1 MPNAPEDGDPL
12 DPGNMG
18 IRASH
23 PPLGVV
29 IVEDQ
34 TIFRELLA
42 EVLSAE
48 GRYAILG
55 QFSLGREAIEACQR
69 LVPDLVILDAVLPD
83 LNGLDVLARLL
94 AGRPALSVMMVTAH
108 ERPALVQD
116 AVRLGARGF
125 VTKGTPLRELR
136 EGIRRVAERGTYF
149 CSVTSAIL
157 ANNLKSPP
165 SEAELSP
172 RQRQIVQLVARGL
185 SSKEIADELSISVKT
200 VANHRLQ
207 IRERLKL
214 HDIASITRYAIE
226 RGLVEPKV

>member
-1 MPNAPEDGDPL
+1 MS
-12 DPGNMG
+12 
-18 IRASH
+18 ASGS
-23 PPLGVV
+23 PVGVV

-42 EVLSAE
+42 EMLSAE
-48 GRYAILG
+48 GGYSILG
-55 QFSLGREAIEACQR
+55 QFSAGLAAIEAMR
-69 LVPDLVILDAVLPD
+69 TLAPDLVILDAVLPD

-94 AGRPALSVMMVTAH
+94 AARPDLSVMMVTAH

-136 EGIRRVAERGTYF
+136 EGVRRVAARGTYF
-149 CSVTSAIL
+149 CSVTSTIL
-157 ANNLKSPP
+157 AANLKSPP
-165 SEAELSP
+165 SDMELSP

-207 IRERLKL
+207 IRERLEL

-226 RGLVEPKV
+226 HGLVEPKV

>member
-1 MPNAPEDGDPL
+1 
-12 DPGNMG
+12 MG
-18 IRASH
+18 TRASE
-23 PPLGVV
+23 PSLGVV

-48 GRYAILG
+48 GGYRILG
-55 QFSLGREAIEACQR
+55 QFSEGTAAIEACNT
-69 LVPDLVILDAVLPD
+69 LKPDLVILDAMLPD

-94 AGRPALSVMMVTAH
+94 AQRPGTAVVMVTAH

-116 AVRLGARGF
+116 AVRLGAKGF

-157 ANNLKSPP
+157 ADNLKSPP

-214 HDIASITRYAIE
+214 HDIASNTRYAIE
-226 RGLVEPKV
+226 RGLVEPKVKV

>member
-1 MPNAPEDGDPL
+1 MVSMPAEAPV
-12 DPGNMG
+12 
-18 IRASH
+18 
-23 PPLGVV
+23 GVM

-42 EVLSAE
+42 EVLAAE
-48 GRYAILG
+48 GGYAILG
-55 QFSLGREAIEACQR
+55 QFSEGQAAIDACPR
-69 LVPDLVILDAVLPD
+69 LKPDVVILDAVLPD
-83 LNGLDVLARLL
+83 INGLDVLARLL
-94 AGRPALSVMMVTAH
+94 AARPGLRVMLVTAH

-116 AVRLGARGF
+116 AVRLGAKGF
-125 VTKGTPLRELR
+125 VTKGTPLKELR
-136 EGIRRVAERGTYF
+136 EGVRRVAEHGTYF

-165 SEAELSP
+165 AGAELSP

-207 IRERLKL
+207 IRERLNL

>member
-1 MPNAPEDGDPL
+1 MAAAVNTAPV
-12 DPGNMG
+12 
-18 IRASH
+18 
-23 PPLGVV
+23 GVV
-29 IVEDQ
+29 LVEDQ

-48 GRYAILG
+48 GGYAILG
-55 QFSLGREAIEACQR
+55 QFSEGLPAIEACSSK
-69 LVPDLVILDAVLPD
+69 LAPDLVILDAVLPD
-83 LNGLDVLARLL
+83 LNGLDVLAKLL
-94 AGRPALSVMMVTAH
+94 ALRPGISVMMVTAH

-157 ANNLKSPP
+157 AQNLKSPP

-207 IRERLKL
+207 IRERLEL

>member
-1 MPNAPEDGDPL
+1 MSALSSPV
-12 DPGNMG
+12 
-18 IRASH
+18 
-23 PPLGVV
+23 GVV

-42 EVLSAE
+42 EVLGAE
-48 GRYAILG
+48 GRYEILG
-55 QFSLGREAIEACQR
+55 QFSEGRLALAGC
-69 LVPDLVILDAVLPD
+69 LSLLPDVVILDAVLPD
-83 LNGLDVLARLL
+83 MSGLDVLA
-94 AGRPALSVMMVTAH
+94 ALRVAQPSLPVLMVTAH
-108 ERPALVQD
+108 ERPVLVQD

-136 EGIRRVAERGTYF
+136 EGVGRVAGGGTYF
-149 CSVTSAIL
+149 CSITSAIL
-157 ANNLKSPP
+157 AQNVQSPP

-185 SSKEIADELSISVKT
+185 SSKEIASELSISTKT
-200 VANHRLQ
+200 VDNHRLQ

-226 RGLVEPKV
+226 QGLVEPKV

>member
-1 MPNAPEDGDPL
+1 MPIEAP
-12 DPGNMG
+12 
-18 IRASH
+18 I
-23 PPLGVV
+23 GVM

-42 EVLSAE
+42 EVLAAE
-48 GRYAILG
+48 GGYSILG
-55 QFSLGREAIEACQR
+55 QFSEGQAAIDACPR
-69 LVPDLVILDAVLPD
+69 LNPDVVILDAVLPD
-83 LNGLDVLARLL
+83 INGLDVLARLL
-94 AGRPALSVMMVTAH
+94 AARPGLSVMLVTAH

-116 AVRLGARGF
+116 AVRLGAKGF
-125 VTKGTPLRELR
+125 VTKGTPLKELR

-157 ANNLKSPP
+157 AKNLKSPP
-165 SEAELSP
+165 AEAELSP

-207 IRERLKL
+207 IRERLNL

>member
-1 MPNAPEDGDPL
+1 MAAAVNQ
-12 DPGNMG
+12 
-18 IRASH
+18 ASV
-23 PPLGVV
+23 GVV
-29 IVEDQ
+29 LVEDQ

-48 GRYAILG
+48 GGYTILG
-55 QFSLGREAIEACQR
+55 QFSEGLPAIEACSSR
-69 LVPDLVILDAVLPD
+69 LAPDLVILDAVLPD
-83 LNGLDVLARLL
+83 LNGLDVLAKLL
-94 AGRPALSVMMVTAH
+94 ALRPGISVMMVTAH

-157 ANNLKSPP
+157 AQNLKSPP

-207 IRERLKL
+207 IRERLEL

>member
-1 MPNAPEDGDPL
+1 MNASGSPV
-12 DPGNMG
+12 
-18 IRASH
+18 
-23 PPLGVV
+23 GVV

-42 EVLSAE
+42 EMLSAE
-48 GRYAILG
+48 GGYSILG
-55 QFSLGREAIEACQR
+55 QFSAGLAAIEAMR
-69 LVPDLVILDAVLPD
+69 TLAPDLVILDAVLPD

-94 AGRPALSVMMVTAH
+94 AARPDLSVMMVTAH

-136 EGIRRVAERGTYF
+136 EGVRRVAARGTYF
-149 CSVTSAIL
+149 CSVTSTIL
-157 ANNLKSPP
+157 AANLKSPP
-165 SEAELSP
+165 SDMELSP

-207 IRERLKL
+207 IRERLEL

-226 RGLVEPKV
+226 HGLVEPKV

>member
-1 MPNAPEDGDPL
+1 MSVSDAP
-12 DPGNMG
+12 
-18 IRASH
+18 I
-23 PPLGVV
+23 GVV

-42 EVLSAE
+42 EVLSVE
-48 GRYAILG
+48 GRYVILG
-55 QFSLGREAIEACQR
+55 QFSHGRRAIDACR
-69 LVPDLVILDAVLPD
+69 TLLPDLVILDALLPD
-83 LNGLDVLARLL
+83 LNGLDVLSELRQL
-94 AGRPALSVMMVTAH
+94 RPGLSVLMVTAH
-108 ERPALVQD
+108 ERPALVRD
-116 AVRLGARGF
+116 AVRLGAKGF

-157 ANNLKSPP
+157 AQNLQTPP
-165 SEAELSP
+165 EDAELSP

-185 SSKEIADELSISVKT
+185 SSKEIASELSISAKT
-200 VANHRLQ
+200 VSNHRLQ

-214 HDIASITRYAIE
+214 NDVASITRYAIE

>member
-1 MPNAPEDGDPL
+1 MPVEAP
-12 DPGNMG
+12 
-18 IRASH
+18 I
-23 PPLGVV
+23 GVM

-42 EVLSAE
+42 EVLAAE
-48 GRYAILG
+48 GGYSILG
-55 QFSLGREAIEACQR
+55 QFSEGQAAIEACPR
-69 LVPDLVILDAVLPD
+69 LNPDVVILDAVLPD
-83 LNGLDVLARLL
+83 INGLDVLARLL
-94 AGRPALSVMMVTAH
+94 AARPGLSVMLVTAH

-116 AVRLGARGF
+116 AVRLGAKGF
-125 VTKGTPLRELR
+125 VTKGTPLKELR

-157 ANNLKSPP
+157 AKNLKSPP
-165 SEAELSP
+165 AEAELSP

-207 IRERLKL
+207 IRERLNL

>member
-1 MPNAPEDGDPL
+1 MPVEAP
-12 DPGNMG
+12 
-18 IRASH
+18 I
-23 PPLGVV
+23 GVM

-42 EVLSAE
+42 EVLAAE
-48 GRYAILG
+48 GGYSILG
-55 QFSLGREAIEACQR
+55 QFSEGQAAIDACPR
-69 LVPDLVILDAVLPD
+69 LNPDVVILDAVLPD
-83 LNGLDVLARLL
+83 INGLDVLARLL
-94 AGRPALSVMMVTAH
+94 AARPGLSVMLVTAH

-116 AVRLGARGF
+116 AVRLGAKGF
-125 VTKGTPLRELR
+125 VTKGTPLKELR

-157 ANNLKSPP
+157 AKNLKSPP
-165 SEAELSP
+165 AEAELSP

-207 IRERLKL
+207 IRERLNL

>member
-1 MPNAPEDGDPL
+1 MAAAVNQP
-12 DPGNMG
+12 
-18 IRASH
+18 SV
-23 PPLGVV
+23 GVV
-29 IVEDQ
+29 LVEDQ

-48 GRYAILG
+48 GGYTILG
-55 QFSLGREAIEACQR
+55 QFSEGLAAIEACSSR
-69 LVPDLVILDAVLPD
+69 LAPDLVILDAVLPD

-94 AGRPALSVMMVTAH
+94 ALRPSISVMMVTAH

-136 EGIRRVAERGTYF
+136 DGIRRVAERGTYF

-157 ANNLKSPP
+157 AQNLKSPP

-207 IRERLKL
+207 IRERLEL

>member
-1 MPNAPEDGDPL
+1 MVSIPVEAP
-12 DPGNMG
+12 
-18 IRASH
+18 I
-23 PPLGVV
+23 GVM

-42 EVLSAE
+42 EVLAAE
-48 GRYAILG
+48 GGYAILG
-55 QFSLGREAIEACQR
+55 QFSEGQAAIDACPR
-69 LVPDLVILDAVLPD
+69 LNPDVVILDAVLPD
-83 LNGLDVLARLL
+83 INGLDVLARLL
-94 AGRPALSVMMVTAH
+94 AARPGLSVMLVTAH

-116 AVRLGARGF
+116 AVRLGAKGF
-125 VTKGTPLRELR
+125 VTKGTPLKELR
-136 EGIRRVAERGTYF
+136 EGIRRVADRGTYF

-157 ANNLKSPP
+157 AKNLKSPP
-165 SEAELSP
+165 AEAELSP

-207 IRERLKL
+207 IRERLNL

>member
-1 MPNAPEDGDPL
+1 MAAAVNQ
-12 DPGNMG
+12 
-18 IRASH
+18 ASV
-23 PPLGVV
+23 GVV
-29 IVEDQ
+29 LVEDQ

-48 GRYAILG
+48 GGYTILG
-55 QFSLGREAIEACQR
+55 QFSEGLTAIEACSSR
-69 LVPDLVILDAVLPD
+69 LAPDLVILDAVLPD
-83 LNGLDVLARLL
+83 LNGLDVLAKLL
-94 AGRPALSVMMVTAH
+94 ALRPGISVMMVTAH

-157 ANNLKSPP
+157 AQNLKSPP

-207 IRERLKL
+207 IRERLEL

>member
-1 MPNAPEDGDPL
+1 MAAAPNPAPV
-12 DPGNMG
+12 
-18 IRASH
+18 
-23 PPLGVV
+23 GVV
-29 IVEDQ
+29 LVEDQ

-48 GRYAILG
+48 GGYSILG
-55 QFSLGREAIEACQR
+55 QFSEGLPAIEACSSN
-69 LVPDLVILDAVLPD
+69 LAPDLVILDAVLPD
-83 LNGLDVLARLL
+83 LNGLDVLAKLL
-94 AGRPALSVMMVTAH
+94 ALRPGISVMMVTAH

-157 ANNLKSPP
+157 AQNLKSPP

-207 IRERLKL
+207 IRERLEL

>member
-1 MPNAPEDGDPL
+1 
-12 DPGNMG
+12 
-18 IRASH
+18 
-23 PPLGVV
+23 
-29 IVEDQ
+29 
-34 TIFRELLA
+34 
-42 EVLSAE
+42 
-48 GRYAILG
+48 
-55 QFSLGREAIEACQR
+55 
-69 LVPDLVILDAVLPD
+69 
-83 LNGLDVLARLL
+83 
-94 AGRPALSVMMVTAH
+94 MVTAH

-136 EGIRRVAERGTYF
+136 EGIRRVAEHGTYF

-157 ANNLKSPP
+157 AKNLKSPP
-165 SEAELSP
+165 PEAELSP

-185 SSKEIADELSISVKT
+185 SSKEIAGELSISVKT

-207 IRERLKL
+207 IRERLEL

>member
-1 MPNAPEDGDPL
+1 MAAAVNPAPV
-12 DPGNMG
+12 
-18 IRASH
+18 
-23 PPLGVV
+23 GVV
-29 IVEDQ
+29 LVEDQ

-48 GRYAILG
+48 GGYSILG
-55 QFSLGREAIEACQR
+55 QFSEGLPAIEACSSK
-69 LVPDLVILDAVLPD
+69 LAPDLVILDAVLPD
-83 LNGLDVLARLL
+83 LNGLDVLAKLL
-94 AGRPALSVMMVTAH
+94 ALRPGISVMMVTAH

-157 ANNLKSPP
+157 AQNLKSPP

-207 IRERLKL
+207 IRERLEL

>member
-1 MPNAPEDGDPL
+1 
-12 DPGNMG
+12 
-18 IRASH
+18 
-23 PPLGVV
+23 V

-48 GRYAILG
+48 GRYVILG
-55 QFSLGREAIEACQR
+55 QFSHGRSAIDACQT
-69 LVPDLVILDAVLPD
+69 LLPDLVILDALLPD
-83 LNGLDVLARLL
+83 LNGLDVLSALRQL
-94 AGRPALSVMMVTAH
+94 RPGLSVLMVTGH
-108 ERPALVQD
+108 ERPALVQE

-157 ANNLKSPP
+157 AQNMKTPP
-165 SEAELSP
+165 EDAELSP

-185 SSKEIADELSISVKT
+185 SSKEIASELSISAKT
-200 VANHRLQ
+200 VSNHRLQ
-207 IRERLKL
+207 IRERLRL
-214 HDIASITRYAIE
+214 NDVASITRYAIE

>member
-1 MPNAPEDGDPL
+1 MPAAVNQ
-12 DPGNMG
+12 
-18 IRASH
+18 ASV
-23 PPLGVV
+23 GVV
-29 IVEDQ
+29 LVEDQ

-42 EVLSAE
+42 EVLTAE
-48 GRYAILG
+48 GGYTILG
-55 QFSLGREAIEACQR
+55 QFREGLTAIEACSSR
-69 LVPDLVILDAVLPD
+69 LAPDLVILDAVLPD
-83 LNGLDVLARLL
+83 LNGLDVLAKLL
-94 AGRPALSVMMVTAH
+94 ALRPGLSVMMVTAH
-108 ERPALVQD
+108 ERPPLVQD

-157 ANNLKSPP
+157 AQNLKSPP

-207 IRERLKL
+207 IRERLEL

>member
-1 MPNAPEDGDPL
+1 MASMPAEAP
-12 DPGNMG
+12 
-18 IRASH
+18 I
-23 PPLGVV
+23 GVM

-42 EVLSAE
+42 EVLAAE
-48 GRYAILG
+48 GGYNILG
-55 QFSLGREAIEACQR
+55 QFSEGQAAIDACPR
-69 LVPDLVILDAVLPD
+69 LNPDVVILDAVLPD
-83 LNGLDVLARLL
+83 INGLDVLSRLL
-94 AGRPALSVMMVTAH
+94 AARPGLSVMLVTAH

-116 AVRLGARGF
+116 AVRLGAKGF
-125 VTKGTPLRELR
+125 VTKGTPLKELR
-136 EGIRRVAERGTYF
+136 EGIRRVADRGTYF

-157 ANNLKSPP
+157 AKNLKSPP
-165 SEAELSP
+165 AEAELSP

-207 IRERLKL
+207 IRERLNL

>member
-1 MPNAPEDGDPL
+1 MPVEAPV
-12 DPGNMG
+12 
-18 IRASH
+18 
-23 PPLGVV
+23 GVM

-42 EVLSAE
+42 EVLAAE
-48 GRYAILG
+48 GGYAILG
-55 QFSLGREAIEACQR
+55 QFSEGQAAIDACPR
-69 LVPDLVILDAVLPD
+69 LNPDVVILDAVLPD
-83 LNGLDVLARLL
+83 INGLDVLARLL
-94 AGRPALSVMMVTAH
+94 SARPSLSVMLVTAH

-116 AVRLGARGF
+116 AVRLGAKGF
-125 VTKGTPLRELR
+125 VTKGTPLKELR
-136 EGIRRVAERGTYF
+136 EGVRRVAEHGTYF

-157 ANNLKSPP
+157 AKNLKSPP
-165 SEAELSP
+165 AEAELSP

-207 IRERLKL
+207 IRERLNL

>member
-1 MPNAPEDGDPL
+1 MPVEAP
-12 DPGNMG
+12 
-18 IRASH
+18 I
-23 PPLGVV
+23 GVM
-29 IVEDQ
+29 IVDDQ

-42 EVLSAE
+42 EVLAAE
-48 GRYAILG
+48 GGYSILG
-55 QFSLGREAIEACQR
+55 QFSEGQAAIDACPR
-69 LVPDLVILDAVLPD
+69 LNPDVVILDAVQPD
-83 LNGLDVLARLL
+83 SNGLDVLARLL
-94 AGRPALSVMMVTAH
+94 AARPGRSVMLVTAH

-116 AVRLGARGF
+116 AVRLGAKGF
-125 VTKGTPLRELR
+125 VTKGTPLKELR

-157 ANNLKSPP
+157 AKNLKSPP
-165 SEAELSP
+165 AEAELSP

-207 IRERLKL
+207 IRERLNL

>member
-1 MPNAPEDGDPL
+1 MPSATDNGCSL
-12 DPGNMG
+12 DPGSMS
-18 IRASH
+18 ASGS
-23 PPLGVV
+23 PVGVV

-48 GRYAILG
+48 GGYAILG
-55 QFSLGREAIEACQR
+55 QFSEGLAAIEAMR
-69 LVPDLVILDAVLPD
+69 TLAPDLVILDAVLPD

-94 AGRPALSVMMVTAH
+94 AARPTLAVMMVTAH

-136 EGIRRVAERGTYF
+136 EGVRRVAARGTYF

-157 ANNLKSPP
+157 ASNLKSPP
-165 SEAELSP
+165 SDMELSP

-226 RGLVEPKV
+226 HGLVEPKV

>member
-1 MPNAPEDGDPL
+1 MAAAVNQ
-12 DPGNMG
+12 
-18 IRASH
+18 ASV
-23 PPLGVV
+23 GVV
-29 IVEDQ
+29 LVEDQ

-48 GRYAILG
+48 GGYTILG
-55 QFSLGREAIEACQR
+55 QFSEGLAAIEACSSR
-69 LVPDLVILDAVLPD
+69 LAPDLVILDAVLPD
-83 LNGLDVLARLL
+83 LNGLDVLAKLL
-94 AGRPALSVMMVTAH
+94 ALRPGISVMMVTAH

-157 ANNLKSPP
+157 AQNLKSPP

-207 IRERLKL
+207 IRERLEL